1 MHNASTYLCPPPSV
15 CLQISK
21 QILMVDEVYRLHGL
35 PEFYKVMD
43 IMLCI
48 FWVFRMSDKIIWNMS
63 LSLISHNFIR
73 TDKSST
79 LLVNKRK
86 LQLPIHPHGGIVWH
100 LPKANGNGKRKLVLF
115 MCILSGES
123 SGGSG
128 GARAPPP
135 YRRGTLGAPLPSP
148 RISAVDWGSSRL
160 IWSLLKVEDD
170 WKRKNGLLSHR
181 GQSAQSSSQ
190 GLRPFFSFPWQQALP
205 ALLPCANDGL
215 ILSRTSGPRLAG
227 PRLRSS

>member
-128 GARAPPP
+128 GARAP
-135 YRRGTLGAPLPSP
+135 GPLPLWNPWSP
-148 RISAVDWGSSRL
+148 LIIRIGGSSRP
-160 IWSLLKVEDD
+160 IWSHLKVEDD
-170 WKRKNGLLSHR
+170 WKRKNGL
-181 GQSAQSSSQ
+181 
-190 GLRPFFSFPWQQALP
+190 
-205 ALLPCANDGL
+205 
-215 ILSRTSGPRLAG
+215 
-227 PRLRSS
+227 